1 MLTVANTMQFVWTLI
16 IVECEI
22 MIRIETETET
32 TLKGVKGVICLV
44 APNPNGRRAYT
55 HINFTSLLLKSK
67 LLSHL
72 YFWQL
77 YCSILFEVH
86 KILNFL
92 KFQIET

>member
-44 APNPNGRRAYT
+44 APNHNGRRAYT
-55 HINFTSLLLKSK
+55 HINLTSLLLKSK
-67 LLSHL
+67 LPSHL